1 MERFNDY
8 FESEEEARLAWSIL
22 QMIRLKGDLSLETQP
37 FPEDTS
43 HPHESYTERLIR
55 TERSLRQLWKQFGS
69 FQRMVVAYLDQ
80 TPPQQDVVLRRPT
93 FEL

>member
-1 MERFNDY
+1 MERFNDF

-22 QMIRLKGDLSLETQP
+22 QMIRLKGDLTLETQL
-37 FPEDTS
+37 FPEDTG
-43 HPHESYTERLIR
+43 HPHESYAERLIR

-80 TPPQQDVVLRRPT
+80 PPPQQDVVLRRPP